1 MPYKKIED
9 LPEAVKKP
17 LPKHAQEIFLKV
29 FNNSFKKYDSE
40 ESAFKVAWGAV
51 KKVYSNNSE
60 GKWVKK
66 KH

>member
-9 LPEAVKKP
+9 LPPAVRKP

-29 FNNSFKKYDSE
+29 FNNSFKEYDSE
-40 ESAFKVAWGAV
+40 EIVFKVAWSAV
-51 KKVYSNNSE
+51 KKSFKKNSK

-66 KH
+66 A

>member
-9 LPEAVKKP
+9 LPPAVRKP

-29 FNNSFKKYDSE
+29 FNNSLTEYHSE
-40 ESAFKVAWGAV
+40 ESAFKVAWAAV
-51 KKVYSNNSE
+51 KKSFRKNSK

-66 KH
+66 